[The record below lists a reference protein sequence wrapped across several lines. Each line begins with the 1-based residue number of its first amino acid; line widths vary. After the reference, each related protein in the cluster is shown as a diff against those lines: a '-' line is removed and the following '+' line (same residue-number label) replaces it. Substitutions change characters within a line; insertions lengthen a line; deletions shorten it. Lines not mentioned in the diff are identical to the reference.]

1 MFYKKPGLPNNNDF
15 VLCTVKKI
23 LHHSVFVSLDEYE
36 NLEGLMHISEIA
48 PGRIRNIR
56 EYVKPDKKIVC
67 KVLKVNEYTKQID
80 LSLRRVSINAMKI
93 KIDEFR
99 QEEKAEKLLETIGKQ
114 LGMDLGKMYKEA
126 GEKLI
131 EEFGSLQ
138 ESFNKIVNEGET
150 TLKKLGFNEKVVN
163 VITKFVK
170 EKIKLPKIKVKLIL
184 ELKSYESNGLEIIKS
199 LLSKVKELNKR
210 AENVEVSYISA
221 PKYSLEI
228 TTSELKNADD
238 IIENLAEE
246 IINQGKKLNI
256 TGKWLRAS

>member
-15 VLCTVKKI
+15 VLCTVKNI
-23 LHHSVFVSLDEYE
+23 LHHSVFVGLDEYD
-36 NLEGLMHISEIA
+36 NLEGLIHISEIA

-67 KVLKVNEYTKQID
+67 KVLKVNVNTKQID
-80 LSLRRVSINAMKI
+80 LSLRRVSVNAMKI

-99 QEEKAEKLLETIGKQ
+99 QEEKAEKLLETMGKQ
-114 LGMDLGKMYKEA
+114 LGMDLGKMYKEV

-131 EEFGSLQ
+131 DEFGSLQ
-138 ESFNKIVNEGET
+138 ESFNKIANSGDAI
-150 TLKKLGFNEKVVN
+150 LKKLGFNEKVTN
-163 VITKFVK
+163 LITKVVK
-170 EKIKLPKIKVKLIL
+170 DKIKPPKIRAKLVL
-184 ELKSYESNGLEIIKS
+184 ELRSYEPNGLEAIKS
-199 LLSKVKELNKR
+199 LLSKVKEINKK
-210 AENVEVSYISA
+210 AETAEINYISA

-228 TTSELKNADD
+228 TTEDIRNADT
-238 IIENLAEE
+238 IIESLAEE